1 MQIII
6 FIIAGAIA
14 GCLSGL
20 FGLGGGLI
28 VVPALVFSF
37 DLMHA
42 FPGNVMHVAEGTS
55 LAVMVVTTASS
66 SFSHYK
72 RGNTLFN
79 LIKRLVP
86 GIVIGVIVGASAA
99 HIIPSHTLRI
109 IFAFFLLFVTA
120 RMFLMSYWRKHNHEQ
135 IEQPPTLLS
144 STLISFCV
152 GCLSGLLGIGAGS
165 LLVPYLT
172 FYHFKMK
179 NIAATSATCSLP
191 IAIFGAVSYMILGQG
206 KINHAFMTGYVDW
219 SAFIFIAIASML
231 AAPLGARLASTVNSL
246 LLKRIFTVILLVL
259 AINMFYSA
267 F

>member
-1 MQIII
+1 MQVII
-6 FIIAGAIA
+6 FIIAGAVA

-28 VVPALVFSF
+28 VVPALAFSF
-37 DLMHA
+37 DLMHV

-72 RGNTLFN
+72 RGNTLFD
-79 LIKRLVP
+79 LVKRLVP
-86 GIVIGVIVGASAA
+86 GIVIGVVIGASLA
-99 HIIPSHTLRI
+99 HMIPSDTLRI
-109 IFAFFLLFVTA
+109 VFAFFLLFVTA
-120 RMFLMSYWRKHNHEQ
+120 RMFLMSYWYKHNHDQAEQ
-135 IEQPPTLLS
+135 QPTLLS
-144 STLISFCV
+144 SSIISLCV

-172 FYHFKMK
+172 VYHFKMK
-179 NIAATSATCSLP
+179 NIAASSATCSLP
-191 IAIFGAVSYMILGQG
+191 IAIVGAISYMILGQG
-206 KINHAFMTGYVDW
+206 KIDHPFMTGYIDW
-219 SAFIFIAIASML
+219 SAFVFIAVASML
-231 AAPLGARLASTVNSL
+231 AAPWGARLASTVNSL